1 MDGEARHKSMEPA
14 GGMTEVFRENNR
26 GVAANPALHPTRSNT
41 YVYIS
46 SVITNIISHSCEK
59 NLRVIV
65 EKNIFERE
73 RERERGKYRL
83 HPREE
88 DGEREKEGEKESKSS
103 WLVPEKTL
111 RAAGCRRSIMKI
123 PVYLLLHVDPEPSAK
138 SNYGSRN
145 VIDERLNLL
154 PR

>member
-1 MDGEARHKSMEPA
+1 MEPA

-65 EKNIFERE
+65 EKNIFERK
-73 RERERGKYRL
+73 RERGKYRL
-83 HPREE
+83 HSREE
-88 DGEREKEGEKESKSS
+88 ERWRERRREKKRVNHRDSF
-103 WLVPEKTL
+103 
-111 RAAGCRRSIMKI
+111 RRRL
-123 PVYLLLHVDPEPSAK
+123 Y
-138 SNYGSRN
+138 
-145 VIDERLNLL
+145 ERLAVDV
-154 PR
+154 R

>member
-1 MDGEARHKSMEPA
+1 MEPA

-65 EKNIFERE
+65 EKNIFERKREREENIGCIRGRKME
-73 RERERGKYRL
+73 RERR
-83 HPREE
+83 
-88 DGEREKEGEKESKSS
+88 REKKRVNHRDSF
-103 WLVPEKTL
+103 
-111 RAAGCRRSIMKI
+111 RRRL
-123 PVYLLLHVDPEPSAK
+123 Y
-138 SNYGSRN
+138 
-145 VIDERLNLL
+145 ERLAVDV
-154 PR
+154 R

>member
-1 MDGEARHKSMEPA
+1 MGGEARHKSMEPA

-65 EKNIFERE
+65 EKNIFERKKE
-73 RERERGKYRL
+73 REENIGCIRGRK
-83 HPREE
+83 E
-88 DGEREKEGEKESKSS
+88 DGEREKEGEKKSKSS

-111 RAAGCRRSIMKI
+111 RAGCRRSIMKI
-123 PVYLLLHVDPEPSAK
+123 PVYLLLHVDPEPPAK

>member
-1 MDGEARHKSMEPA
+1 MEPA

-65 EKNIFERE
+65 EKNIFERK

-83 HPREE
+83 HSREE
-88 DGEREKEGEKESKSS
+88 ERWRERRREKKRVNHRDSF
-103 WLVPEKTL
+103 
-111 RAAGCRRSIMKI
+111 RRRL
-123 PVYLLLHVDPEPSAK
+123 Y
-138 SNYGSRN
+138 
-145 VIDERLNLL
+145 ERLTVDV
-154 PR
+154 R